1 MADVWPGGQDL
12 DAIESVT
19 TDRLEM
25 SAGSSVGIAMT
36 TLPVTTSP
44 ENVRENAK
52 MAGLE
57 AFAMKLAQKTTL
69 DRSVNSNVD
78 IAKMVTNVTT

>member
-1 MADVWPGGQDL
+1 MIL
-12 DAIESVT
+12 KRLRFFLSYYLKSVT
-19 TDRLEM
+19 TNRLER

-36 TLPVTTSP
+36 TLLVTTSP

-57 AFAMKLAQKTTL
+57 AFAMKVRKIKLRKYP
-69 DRSVNSNVD
+69 V
-78 IAKMVTNVTT
+78 

>member
-1 MADVWPGGQDL
+1 MILKRWQFFL
-12 DAIESVT
+12 SYYLKSVT
-19 TDRLEM
+19 TNRLER

-36 TLPVTTSP
+36 THPVTTSP

-57 AFAMKLAQKTTL
+57 AFAMKVRQIKLRKYP
-69 DRSVNSNVD
+69 V
-78 IAKMVTNVTT
+78 

>member
-1 MADVWPGGQDL
+1 MILKQL
-12 DAIESVT
+12 RFFLLYYLKSVT

-25 SAGSSVGIAMT
+25 SAGCSVGIAMT

-57 AFAMKLAQKTTL
+57 AFAMKVRKIKLRKYP
-69 DRSVNSNVD
+69 V
-78 IAKMVTNVTT
+78 